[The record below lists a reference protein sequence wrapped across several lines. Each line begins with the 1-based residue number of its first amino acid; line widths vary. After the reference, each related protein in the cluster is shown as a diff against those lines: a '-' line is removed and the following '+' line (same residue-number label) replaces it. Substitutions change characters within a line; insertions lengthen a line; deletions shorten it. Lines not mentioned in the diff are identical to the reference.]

1 MIARLVREPALIL
14 GVITTGFGLAALFG
28 LPVTEQQIA
37 GVVAFVG
44 AVVALLR
51 FLTVPAS
58 EVVVQ
63 EKPGGQ
69 LVAGPASEAPTG
81 TKVEAVDVV
90 PAGMDVTIT
99 QHGVTD
105 QRGAV
110 SRDLIL
116 GFCLAG
122 VIVLLLLVLL

>member
-14 GVITTGFGLAALFG
+14 GVVTAAFGLAALFG

-63 EKPGGQ
+63 EKPDGQ

-81 TKVEAVDVV
+81 TKVETVDVV

-99 QHGVTD
+99 QRGE
-105 QRGAV
+105 RGAV

-122 VIVLLLLVLL
+122 VIVLLLFVLL